1 MRGLVASRPVS
12 TKDAT
17 TAPRSVASVLRP
29 PNPLRATRSD
39 WGQLVRFCLVG
50 ASGYVVNLAVFS
62 VALEAGAH
70 YIAAAALAFCVAWT
84 SNFIW
89 NKWWTFRRHGLSAF
103 AQGSRYLLVSLLGL
117 GLGLMVLHLLV
128 VAGAEEIAAQAIAIA
143 SVTPVSFLL
152 NRRWSFQ

>member
-1 MRGLVASRPVS
+1 MS

-50 ASGYVVNLAVFS
+50 ASGYVVNLAVFT
-62 VALEAGAH
+62 VLVGVGVH
-70 YIAAAALAFCVAWT
+70 YLAAAAVAFCVAWS
-84 SNFIW
+84 SNFVW
-89 NKWWTFRRHGLSAF
+89 NKWWTFRCHGLTPVQ
-103 AQGSRYLLVSLLGL
+103 QGARYLLVSLVGL
-117 GLGLMVLHLLV
+117 GLGLLVLHVLV
-128 VAGAEEIAAQAIAIA
+128 VGGVHEIAAQAIAIA
-143 SVTPVSFLL
+143 SVFPVSFIL

>member
-1 MRGLVASRPVS
+1 MS

-50 ASGYVVNLAVFS
+50 GSGYVVNLAVFS
-62 VALEAGAH
+62 VVLEAGVH
-70 YIAAAALAFCVAWT
+70 YILAGAIAFCVAWT
-84 SNFIW
+84 SNFVW
-89 NKWWTFRRHGLSAF
+89 NKWWTFRRHELSAV
-103 AQGSRYLLVSLLGL
+103 AQGTRYLLVSLLGL
-117 GLGLMVLHLLV
+117 GLGLLVLHFLV
-128 VAGAEEIAAQAIAIA
+128 VAGVREIAAQAIAIA